1 MIVTYLLFF
10 FLFLQDSP
18 EYDSENDHGSLEDLG
33 QRMEEVWEENGIE
46 GVHPSQWISLF

>member
-1 MIVTYLLFF
+1 MFVTYLL
-10 FLFLQDSP
+10 LFVFGHSP